1 MGYPEAN
8 NQELVTLTFRS
19 LEAAFATGGEREATS
34 ALREAFGRR
43 ISGYLIDLPSPEELK
58 DLPEDLQREV
68 KKRRQQAALLRQKRE
83 AAVHIIPTYHR
94 LLESYR
100 AYDAEAGSPRRIAR
114 YLMMSATTVLVG
126 GVLGYLVERELGV
139 PYATV
144 AGVGLG
150 IIAFFR
156 MIFQTLG
163 TTRHMTRVESA
174 HAAALQRLQEELY
187 AAFEAVDRQR
197 PLKAEEDPNR

>member
-58 DLPEDLQREV
+58 ELPEDLQREV
-68 KKRRQQAALLRQKRE
+68 KKRQQHAALLRQKRE
-83 AAVHIIPTYHR
+83 VAVHIIPTYHG

-100 AYDAEAGSPRRIAR
+100 AYDAEAGSPRRIAQ

-144 AGVGLG
+144 AGIGLG

>member
-8 NQELVTLTFRS
+8 NQELVTFTFRS

-43 ISGYLIDLPSPEELK
+43 ISSYLIDLPSPEALK
-58 DLPEDLQREV
+58 ELPEHLQQEV
-68 KKRRQQAALLRQKRE
+68 KKRQQQAALLRQKRE
-83 AAVHIIPTYHR
+83 AAMHIIPAYHR

-114 YLMMSATTVLVG
+114 YLMMSASTVLVG
-126 GVLGYLVERELGV
+126 GVLGYLVEREIGV

-144 AGVGLG
+144 AGIGLG

-187 AAFEAVDRQR
+187 AAFETVDRQR
-197 PLKAEEDPNR
+197 PLKAEENPNR